1 MSFLVLEIHDFMGE
15 GELQT
20 SSAKVDVVA
29 SHAGNAEL
37 TPDEKLV
44 LPLSSL
50 VGYTHSG

>member
-1 MSFLVLEIHDFMGE
+1 MLFWFPFFGDFMGE